1 MIPKD
6 TESITLEWLND
17 VLDKSGF
24 LKGNEIESFTNERMG
39 IGFGLIGNMAKL
51 TFKYKKDIT
60 AANLPETAVAKWPPA
75 DEAAFNLGM
84 QFRIFE
90 REIRFYTEVAPKSR
104 IRVPK
109 LYYADYDLENKR
121 FGLLI
126 EDCSKYTAVDQIIG
140 LNYDQTKKA
149 ILAIADFQARWWD
162 SDDLFSFEFMP
173 KPYGSVSETAV
184 AVFKMYW
191 DLCRNNEVFK
201 TMVPEGSIEVGDIIK
216 EKFDWLYL
224 SKEAIPEEN
233 FTISHFDYRADNMFF
248 DDKNEEQPVIMID
261 LGNAVITGGI
271 LDVAYLLAFSI
282 PIELRRKIEKEMVQV
297 YIDRLLERGAK
308 LTDLSFDRAWTF
320 YCRCLM
326 SNLFL
331 LVLAFV
337 NGDLSSERS
346 KKLIEVGLKRCFAA
360 IIENEVITAL
370 PP

>member
-1 MIPKD
+1 
-6 TESITLEWLND
+6 
-17 VLDKSGF
+17 
-24 LKGNEIESFTNERMG
+24 
-39 IGFGLIGNMAKL
+39 
-51 TFKYKKDIT
+51 
-60 AANLPETAVAKWPPA
+60 
-75 DEAAFNLGM
+75 
-84 QFRIFE
+84 
-90 REIRFYTEVAPKSR
+90 
-104 IRVPK
+104 
-109 LYYADYDLENKR
+109 
-121 FGLLI
+121 
-126 EDCSKYTAVDQIIG
+126 
-140 LNYDQTKKA
+140 
-149 ILAIADFQARWWD
+149 
-162 SDDLFSFEFMP
+162 
-173 KPYGSVSETAV
+173 
-184 AVFKMYW
+184 
-191 DLCRNNEVFK
+191 
-201 TMVPEGSIEVGDIIK
+201 MVPEGSIEVGDIIK

-360 IIENEVITAL
+360 IIENEVIKAL